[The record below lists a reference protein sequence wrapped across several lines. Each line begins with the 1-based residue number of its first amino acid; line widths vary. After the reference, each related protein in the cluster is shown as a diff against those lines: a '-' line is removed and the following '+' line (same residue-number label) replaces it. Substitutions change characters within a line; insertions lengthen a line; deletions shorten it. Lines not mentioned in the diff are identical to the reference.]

1 MNIVA
6 ENKKALF
13 DYTILERFEA
23 GIVLT
28 GDEVKALRAKQ
39 CSLKG
44 SFAQFYQG
52 NLMLINANIS
62 TYAHAYYKDEEAKT
76 RSRQLL
82 MHKRELQKLFGAIS
96 QKGLTILPLKI
107 YFNEKSKAKVE
118 LALAVHKKKS
128 DKKQALKERDVRRET
143 AREIKDVYKY

>member
-13 DYTILERFEA
+13 DYTILERFET

-44 SFAQFYQG
+44 SFAQFYQN
-52 NLMLINANIS
+52 NLVLLNANIS
-62 TYAHAYYKDEEAKT
+62 AYAHAYHKAEDVQT
-76 RSRQLL
+76 RSRRLL
-82 MHKRELQKLFGAIS
+82 MHKRELQKMLGAIS
-96 QKGLTILPLKI
+96 KKGLTLLPLKI
-107 YFNEKSKAKVE
+107 YFNERGIAKVE

-128 DKKQALKERDVRRET
+128 DKRQVLRERDIKRET
-143 AREIKDVYKY
+143 ARELKDAR

>member
-1 MNIVA
+1 MVIVA

-13 DYTILERFEA
+13 DYHILERFEA
-23 GIVLT
+23 GIALT

-52 NLMLINANIS
+52 DLVLLNAMIS
-62 TYAHAYYKDEEAKT
+62 AYAHSYFKPDDARKT
-76 RSRQLL
+76 RSRRLL
-82 MHKRELQKLFGAIS
+82 LHKRELQQLYGAVS
-96 QKGLTILPLKI
+96 KKGQTLIPLKM
-107 YFNEKSKAKVE
+107 YFNERGLAKVE

-128 DKKQALKERDVRRET
+128 DKRQSLRERDIKRET
-143 AREIKDVYKY
+143 DRELKNVR